1 MGLGSYEIEDD
12 VVCYDARL
20 YDEIAKILNAN
31 SGDIYEQTITKENI
45 QSVDLGLLAVCVL
58 ANCTDRYCYYKE
70 LYEHNYVANGSL
82 MRWWNFS
89 DCTKVLKR
97 MDAFDESA
105 RGAGATEI
113 DKQDVFVKRRG
124 VFAPIVGAPAQPV
137 YINPHE
143 QKPGRK
149 LVCACEERWYPKVL

>member
-1 MGLGSYEIEDD
+1 MAELS
-12 VVCYDARL
+12 VAQDAHCCDERL
-20 YDEIAKILNAN
+20 YAVIAKIVYEN
-31 SGDIYEQTITKENI
+31 SGEIYAVTHITKANVHDVET
-45 QSVDLGLLAVCVL
+45 GLKAVCEL
-58 ANCTDRYCYYKE
+58 AGRSDRYGYYKE
-70 LYEHNYVANGSL
+70 LYEQNYVANGSL
-82 MRWWNFS
+82 MRWWNFA
-89 DCTKVLKR
+89 DCTMVLTR
-97 MDAFDESA
+97 MDGFDESA

-149 LVCACEERWYPKVL
+149 LVRACEERWYPKAL

>member
-1 MGLGSYEIEDD
+1 MGMASFKIADD

-20 YDEIAKILNAN
+20 FDAIAKILYEN
-31 SGDIYEQTITKENI
+31 SNDIYEITITKKNMQGVE
-45 QSVDLGLLAVCVL
+45 LGLLAVCVL
-58 ANCTDRYCYYKE
+58 AKCTDRYDHYTE
-70 LYEHNYVANGSL
+70 LYNLHKAANGSL

-89 DCTKVLKR
+89 DCTMVLKR

-124 VFAPIVGAPAQPV
+124 VFAPIVGALAHPV
-137 YINPHE
+137 YIDPRAYP
-143 QKPGRK
+143 PGPAF
-149 LVCACEERWYPKVL
+149 LDECD